1 MKSPFKQPVASLPIA
16 MSLAALTL
24 LLGHLALFGIVRE
37 TDEGTAAHLF
47 QILMATQVPII
58 IFFAVKWLPQN
69 PKQTLTILTLQFL
82 AAIAAFAPVYFF
94 RL

>member
-69 PKQTLTILTLQFL
+69 PKQTLTILALQFL